1 MSSPIRADQKLRE
14 HWREMAAEIERQSM
28 FAGIVGVLVDD
39 VERLERTLREM
50 VVPGQDGKPSL
61 VDAVAAEST
70 SPQLADMLRLYAA
83 RARRMLGEE

>member
-1 MSSPIRADQKLRE
+1 
-14 HWREMAAEIERQSM
+14 
-28 FAGIVGVLVDD
+28 
-39 VERLERTLREM
+39 M